1 MQLSQ
6 AYLRGFVHDVDV
18 NVSGALALVVP
29 NHNLDQGSR
38 LENLQSA
45 SNDLERAGLA
55 TLGVDHVDADLAVVH
70 RHIDV
75 LALLQLLPVVP
86 KDLHCK
92 LRLLLPLSHFDGV
105 SLIPEERRMEPG
117 R

>member
-1 MQLSQ
+1 MEKQ
-6 AYLRGFVHDVDV
+6 
-18 NVSGALALVVP
+18 
-29 NHNLDQGSR
+29 
-38 LENLQSA
+38 QSA
-45 SNDLERAGLA
+45 SSYLERAGLA

-92 LRLLLPLSHFDGV
+92 LRLLLPLSNLDGV
-105 SLIPEERRMEPG
+105 SLIPEESRMEPG